1 MARKATK
8 KAARKATYT
17 LWLSSPNRA
26 AVELAKLL
34 GYDGITLDLEH
45 GVFNRE
51 SADTLILLARQ
62 SGLKSFA
69 RIAAP
74 TRIDIQHVLDSGADG
89 VIIPHVENLDHAR
102 ELASYA
108 KYPPAGDRSVGGGRT
123 WNYGTPPK
131 SWTQIE
137 NRRVR
142 CYPMIETATALAD
155 VDAILALPTV
165 DGVFLGP
172 FDLNMSRGR
181 KGTFGKDDTADR
193 KRVADAAVKAG
204 KDWGMN
210 VYSADDMKASRQLG
224 LTFAALTDDIT
235 ALSEALTR
243 TIADARR
250 IIGR

>member
-1 MARKATK
+1 MAKATRTT
-8 KAARKATYT
+8 ARKATYT
-17 LWLSSPNRA
+17 LWLSSANAA

-34 GYDGITLDLEH
+34 GFDGVTLDLEH

-51 SADTLILLARQ
+51 SADRLILLARQ

-89 VIIPHVENLDHAR
+89 VIIPHVENLEHAR
-102 ELASYA
+102 ELATYA

-123 WNYGTPPK
+123 WKYAAPPAG
-131 SWTQIE
+131 WTLAE

-142 CYPMIETATALAD
+142 CYPMIETAGALAD
-155 VDAILALPTV
+155 VDAILAMKNV

-181 KGTFGKDDTADR
+181 KGSFGKDDVADR
-193 KRVADAAVKAG
+193 KHVAAAAVKAG

-210 VYSADDMKASRQLG
+210 VYSEADMKASRELG

>member
-1 MARKATK
+1 MAKATK
-8 KAARKATYT
+8 AQARKATYT
-17 LWLSSPNRA
+17 LWLASANAA

-51 SADTLILLARQ
+51 SADRLILLARQ

-89 VIIPHVENLDHAR
+89 VIIPHVDSLEHAR
-102 ELASYA
+102 ELSSYA

-123 WNYGTPPK
+123 WKYSAPPK
-131 SWTQIE
+131 GWTLAE

-142 CYPMIETATALAD
+142 CYPMIETSGALAE
-155 VDAILALPTV
+155 VDAILALKNV

-181 KGTFGKDDTADR
+181 KGTFGAADVADR
-193 KRVADAAVKAG
+193 KRVAGAAVAAG

-210 VYSADDMKASRQLG
+210 VYSAKDMKAAHDLG
-224 LTFAALTDDIT
+224 LTFAALSDDIN
-235 ALSEALTR
+235 ALSEAMTR
-243 TIADARR
+243 IIADARR
-250 IIGR
+250 IIAR

>member
-1 MARKATK
+1 MAR
-8 KAARKATYT
+8 AAKRKATYT
-17 LWLSSPNRA
+17 LWLSSANTP

-51 SADTLILLARQ
+51 SADRLILLARQ
-62 SGLKSFA
+62 SGLKAFA
-69 RIAAP
+69 RVAAP

-89 VIIPHVENLDHAR
+89 VIIPHVDNLEHAR

-123 WNYGTPPK
+123 WKYGAPPK
-131 SWTQIE
+131 GWTGIE

-142 CYPMIETATALAD
+142 CYPMVETKGALAD
-155 VDAILALPTV
+155 VEAILKLPTV

-172 FDLNMSRGR
+172 FDLNMARGR
-181 KGTFGKDDTADR
+181 KGTFGKDDAADR
-193 KRVADAAVKAG
+193 KTVADAAVAAG

-235 ALSEALTR
+235 AMSEALTR